1 MPRGAT
7 RRLYTAPHSLLD
19 TSPAQHPRQLLN
31 TVASTNVLV
40 ERARVSPVSST
51 ASSHSSGSVKAGDHQ
66 NRAAPALQLAAR
78 SPGTVAAAAT
88 ASSWR
93 PFGTSQAL
101 NHDLIGSR
109 DDSPTQLPA
118 SAGPSMPASHT
129 THPMTAGSASS
140 SPRTNSLPCYEPLPA
155 QRGLQKQGPE
165 TGSAQQTNPEPGF
178 TAHAHFLANPSPV
191 AGNQSGGPGIDRH
204 TGSASSPHSSFAPN
218 GWSQNSQRT
227 AGGVSRLPTGAQ
239 QSHAW
244 QAPDTASSPSQVIT
258 VQPK

>member
-19 TSPAQHPRQLLN
+19 TSPAQLPRQLLD

-40 ERARVSPVSST
+40 ERARISPVSST
-51 ASSHSSGSVKAGDHQ
+51 ASIHSSGSVKAGDHQ

-101 NHDLIGSR
+101 DHDLIGSR
-109 DDSPTQLPA
+109 DDSLTQFPA

-129 THPMTAGSASS
+129 ARPMTAEPASS
-140 SPRTNSLPCYEPLPA
+140 SPHTNSSPCCEPLPA
-155 QRGLQKQGPE
+155 QTGFQKRGPE
-165 TGSAQQTNPEPGF
+165 TGSAQQTNPEPDF
-178 TAHAHFLANPSPV
+178 TAQAHFLANPSPV
-191 AGNQSGGPGIDRH
+191 AGNQSGGPAINQH
-204 TGSASSPHSSFAPN
+204 TGSASSPHSSFAPD

-227 AGGVSRLPTGAQ
+227 AGGVSGLPTGVQ
-239 QSHAW
+239 QFHAW
-244 QAPDTASSPSQVIT
+244 QATNTASSPSQVST